1 MTIVPLVVGYFAI
14 QWNRANFLGKS
25 PEQIVAMGRAKWSEL
40 YSKKFGESTMRI
52 CDAEEKYGIALQ
64 NLNNRAITRLPRT
77 RQIWLQEVR
86 KNTQEYASQ
95 AHEIGSLVTGGGTMW
110 QTFDATILPD
120 VEQAIADCIVD
131 MPLPPL
137 KPRSFGVQL
146 QELDLVISHAGVSSD
161 GDSSQYQDLLEH
173 RSALASKQA
182 KLLNLLS
189 VGRHSDATR
198 FQDFMHR
205 KIEVAKGDNLRE

>member
-14 QWNRANFLGKS
+14 QWNRGNFLGKS

-40 YSKKFGESTMRI
+40 YSKKFGQSNTRF
-52 CDAEEKYGIALQ
+52 CDAEEKFGIALQ
-64 NLNNRAITRLPRT
+64 NLNDRAITRLPKT
-77 RQIWLQEVR
+77 RQVWLQEVR

-95 AHEIGSLVTGGGTMW
+95 AHEIGSLVTGGGTLW
-110 QTFDATILPD
+110 QTIDATILPD
-120 VEQAIADCIVD
+120 VEQTIADCIVD
-131 MPLPPL
+131 KPLPAL
-137 KPRSFGVQL
+137 KLKSFGVQL

-161 GDSSQYQDLLEH
+161 NDSSKYQDLLEH
-173 RSALASKQA
+173 RSALATKQA

-189 VGRHSDATR
+189 VGRHSDSTR

-205 KIEVAKGDNLRE
+205 KIDVAKGDNLRE